1 VPGARS
7 PQGAAALVEVAEV
20 AVARRR
26 VNQAR
31 DACRTA
37 AQRLASA
44 AAAQDGADVFAVKA
58 VECPGDADAVLALVR
73 AALAERGRVDV
84 VVLV

>member
-1 VPGARS
+1 MRGSRGA
-7 PQGAAALVEVAEV
+7 PALVEVAEV

-58 VECPGDADAVLALVR
+58 VESPEDADAALALVR
-73 AALAERGRVDV
+73 AALAERGRADV